1 MAIFRP
7 ITFSAELEV
16 PRQGLVSDFQLPAFT
31 CQMKR
36 NSA

>member
-1 MAIFRP
+1 MAIFRV
-7 ITFSAELEV
+7 ITFSAQLKV
-16 PRQGLVSDFQLPAFT
+16 PRQGLVSDFQLPAFA